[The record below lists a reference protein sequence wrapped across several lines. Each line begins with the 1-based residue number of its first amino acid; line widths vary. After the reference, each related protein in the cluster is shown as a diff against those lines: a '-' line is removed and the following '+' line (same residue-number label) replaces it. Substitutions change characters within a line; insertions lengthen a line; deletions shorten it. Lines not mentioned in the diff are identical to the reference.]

1 MTEKRVSA
9 GGFTPDC
16 FATFTRPA
24 DTNVYAAG
32 DMVANSTT
40 GASVVPLRFPA
51 LRVPNG
57 SGVITGGRIIK
68 SDDDLVSASFRLW
81 VFSKQPF
88 AAAGYP
94 ADNAALTLT
103 YAAMQNFVGMLDF
116 TSFIDAGSANV
127 AVANPTRN
135 QMPFSCARAQRMPT
149 DDAITIGDITYNGTQ
164 LLYGVL
170 EARAAYTPASAEQ
183 FTVWLDVQQD

>member
-16 FATFTRPA
+16 FATFTRPS
-24 DTNVYAAG
+24 DTTAYAAG
-32 DMVANSTT
+32 DIVANSTT

-51 LRVPNG
+51 LRTANG
-57 SGVITGGRIIK
+57 SGVITGGRVIK
-68 SDDDLVSASFRLW
+68 SDDDLTNASFRLW
-81 VFSKQPF
+81 IFSRQPF

-103 YAAMQNFVGMLDF
+103 YAAMQSFVGMIDF
-116 TSFIDAGSANV
+116 TTFIDAGSANV

-135 QMPFSCARAQRMPT
+135 LLPFNCSRAQRMPT
-149 DDAITIGDITYNGTQ
+149 SDTITVGGVTYDGTQ

>member
-1 MTEKRVSA
+1 MTKQQVSA

-24 DTNVYAAG
+24 DTTAYAAG
-32 DMVANSTT
+32 DIVANSTT

-51 LRVPNG
+51 LRTANG

-68 SDDDLVSASFRLW
+68 SDDDLVNASFRLW
-81 VFSKQPF
+81 VFSAQPF
-88 AAAGYP
+88 ASAGYP

-103 YAAMQNFVGMLDF
+103 YAAMQNFVGMIDF

-135 QMPFSCARAQRMPT
+135 MMPFNASRSQRMPT
-149 DDAITIGDITYNGTQ
+149 SDTITAGGVTYDGTQ

-170 EARAAYTPASAEQ
+170 EARAAYTPGNAEQ